1 LIKLSE
7 EKTLTIELER
17 LQDYSFKVDFGREGI
32 ETIIT
37 DEGEP
42 LGKNAGPTPSMLLA
56 AAMGNCMS
64 SSLLFCLQKARTQVK
79 GMKTRVDVKMIR
91 NEKKRW
97 RITEVAVE
105 IIPEVDSEY
114 VNQMKRCTELF
125 DDFCIVSKS
134 VEQGIPV
141 KVKVNWANS

>member
-1 LIKLSE
+1 LSE

-42 LGKNAGPTPSMLLA
+42 LGKSAGPTPSMLLA

-64 SSLLFCLQKARTQVK
+64 SSLLFCLQKARAQVK
-79 GMKTRVDVKMIR
+79 GMKTRVDAKMTR
-91 NEKKRW
+91 NEKGRW

-105 IIPEVDSEY
+105 LTPEVEREY
-114 VNQMKRCTELF
+114 VSQMERCVAIF

-141 KVKVNWANS
+141 KAKVNWVNS